1 MSGSFFFLYVIL
13 HWIIVRNVLTYNLL
27 SQTQENVWK
36 RSGRFR
42 VTATSS
48 LRKWGV
54 RPNRHTQPQAMIS
67 TIAEFVPVFEA
78 PQLFRWNGYWV
89 EIKSRKT
96 PAPYNSNPELGGQ
109 LSTIYLTW
117 VSTSFMVL
125 FSFRFSDFWFT
136 ITRMYTRDLKAIASL
151 VEHAKRQYLEISR
164 PNVVVHTADQ
174 VRT

>member
-13 HWIIVRNVLTYNLL
+13 HWIIIGNVLIYNLL

-36 RSGRFR
+36 RSCEFR

-67 TIAEFVPVFEA
+67 TIAEYVPVFEA

-89 EIKSRKT
+89 EIKRSKT
-96 PAPYNSNPELGGQ
+96 LAPYNPEILGGQ
-109 LSTIYLTW
+109 LSATMYLTW
-117 VSTSFMVL
+117 DSTSFMI
-125 FSFRFSDFWFT
+125 FRFSDIWYTT
-136 ITRMYTRDLKAIASL
+136 IRMYTRDMKAITSL

-174 VRT
+174 VRS